1 MYLMIY
7 WLEVITSSGRARYMH
22 YNREPNIFPLGPP
35 QLSQLAFYHND
46 RHFSVVFF
54 SSFSSAFCRTVSL
67 YSAALTPSRTAL
79 MQGFFPNV
87 SQYKRERPFKSH
99 DKDQEKKFSISH
111 FFAFVVR
118 EAFSQLSVHLQCTL
132 VDLRPHKDVGR
143 FFPFSLPWVFL
154 EGLNGVI
161 DFTANGYGKVW
172 PKYG

>member
-22 YNREPNIFPLGPP
+22 YNREPNIFPLGPS

-54 SSFSSAFCRTVSL
+54 SSFSSAFCKTVCRDSCLMFPSTSARGRSRHMIKTRKKKSPFPISL
-67 YSAALTPSRTAL
+67 HSWLERRSRSCQSICSVRSSIWDHTRMWADSFRFL
-79 MQGFFPNV
+79 FPGF
-87 SQYKRERPFKSH
+87 
-99 DKDQEKKFSISH
+99 
-111 FFAFVVR
+111 
-118 EAFSQLSVHLQCTL
+118 
-132 VDLRPHKDVGR
+132 
-143 FFPFSLPWVFL
+143 FL